1 MQRWRYYF
9 EWFSPLNCLHERCFI
24 SKLIIVEM
32 VQLMKLMTVNQLIR
46 FEILKIDQSMVFLF
60 LTISETGDN
69 SNVASFEN
77 EKSALLRTVS
87 GWFPLGDIFRS
98 GAKCVFHLLLFFS
111 ICCAKKQISLNLS
124 IFALASN
131 FQGVYSQAFEGNHPF
146 FCPRI
151 VLCCALYKDFFFIRF

>member
-1 MQRWRYYF
+1 
-9 EWFSPLNCLHERCFI
+9 
-24 SKLIIVEM
+24 M

-111 ICCAKKQISLNLS
+111 ICCAKKQISLT
-124 IFALASN
+124 
-131 FQGVYSQAFEGNHPF
+131 
-146 FCPRI
+146 
-151 VLCCALYKDFFFIRF
+151 